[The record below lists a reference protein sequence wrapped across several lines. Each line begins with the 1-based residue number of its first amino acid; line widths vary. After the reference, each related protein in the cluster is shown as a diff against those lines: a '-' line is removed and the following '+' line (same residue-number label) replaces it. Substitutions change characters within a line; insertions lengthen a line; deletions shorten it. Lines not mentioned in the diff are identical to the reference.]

1 MQAKKLS
8 FDQCKIRKCRRTLA
22 VFKRKCAWQARLLTS
37 CREWLKY
44 VDQTYRGGG
53 GRVSS
58 FLTTCIILVLLIHA
72 CVVETDSSPVNAQ
85 IGMPSKLSF
94 SSACIGLPEVLL
106 QTTFWCWYFGSQVQ
120 VMSGSHSEIQHTRTS
135 VSWPSRTLVKVTMPC
150 SAWLTKLLVANLLPQ
165 ETGSSPMELEF
176 SVQGVFTETE
186 VIWRC
191 LCTAAEEVERK
202 GSTTVRYLI
211 HWMLPSPYTL
221 ECTQQALVSAWYML
235 VANHHYEC
243 FSSILKHK
251 ASLGALLGVCICS
264 LTCISMTFEPTN

>member
-1 MQAKKLS
+1 MQVKKLS
-8 FDQCKIRKCRRTLA
+8 FDQCKRKCRRTLA
-22 VFKRKCAWQARLLTS
+22 VFKKKCAWQARLLTS

-58 FLTTCIILVLLIHA
+58 FLTACIILVLLIHA
-72 CVVETDSSPVNAQ
+72 CVVETDSSPQ

-106 QTTFWCWYFGSQVQ
+106 ETTFWCWYFGSQVQ

-135 VSWPSRTLVKVTMPC
+135 VSWPSRTLVKVAMPC

-176 SVQGVFTETE
+176 PVQVTSWVSTEPE
-186 VIWRC
+186 VRWWYIW
-191 LCTAAEEVERK
+191 TAEVVVERK
-202 GSTTVRYLI
+202 GSTAVRYLI
-211 HWMLPSPYTL
+211 QWMLPSPYTL
-221 ECTQQALVSAWYML
+221 ECTQQAEVSY
-235 VANHHYEC
+235 
-243 FSSILKHK
+243 S
-251 ASLGALLGVCICS
+251 
-264 LTCISMTFEPTN
+264 TCW